1 MRDLSMSMNAETF
14 LHCLDLLRA
23 DYDRWDAPAKRFENA
38 YRRTPYTILIST
50 LLSFQTRDEVTLE
63 AGKRLFALADTPEAM
78 LKLSEESIADAIY
91 PVGFWRK
98 KAASVREV
106 TRTLLE
112 RHDGEVPRT
121 LKELTAIKGIGPK
134 TAKIVLEHA
143 YGEEVTAVDT
153 HVHRILNLLGVVET
167 ATPEET
173 DKVLERVLPA
183 AGRKGV
189 NKLLVSFGQ
198 AICRPRN
205 PRCDECP
212 IRSCCPVPDYKNQ

>member
-1 MRDLSMSMNAETF
+1 MDRKSF
-14 LHCLDLLRA
+14 LHCLELVQA

-63 AGKRLFALADTPEAM
+63 AGKHLFALADTPEAM
-78 LKLSEESIADAIY
+78 LSLSEEQIAEAIY

-98 KAASVREV
+98 KAASVLAV

-112 RHDGEVPRT
+112 RYGGEVPRT
-121 LKELTAIKGIGPK
+121 LAELTAIKGIGPK

-143 YGEEVTAVDT
+143 YGEEVIAVDT
-153 HVHRILNLLGVVET
+153 HVHRILNLLGVVRT
-167 ATPEET
+167 KTPEET
-173 DKVLERVLPA
+173 DRVLEELLPPA
-183 AGRKGV
+183 ERKGL

-198 AICRPRN
+198 ALCRPLG
-205 PRCDECP
+205 PRCGECP
-212 IRSCCPVPDYKNQ
+212 IFSCCPAEELKNKNR

>member
-1 MRDLSMSMNAETF
+1 MSPERF
-14 LHCLDLLRA
+14 RECLRLLEA
-23 DYDRWDAPAKRFENA
+23 DYPNWDAPAKRFEKA

-78 LKLSEESIADAIY
+78 LGLSEEEIARTIY

-98 KAASVREV
+98 KAAGILEV

-112 RHDGEVPRT
+112 RHGGEVPST
-121 LKELTAIKGIGPK
+121 LSELTAIKGIGPK
-134 TAKIVLEHA
+134 TAKIVLENA
-143 YGEEVTAVDT
+143 YGQSVAAVDT

-167 ATPEET
+167 ASPEAT
-173 DKVLERVLPA
+173 DKALEGLLEP
-183 AGRKGV
+183 GELKGL

-205 PRCDECP
+205 PLCSRCP
-212 IRSCCPVPDYKNQ
+212 IRSCCPKAPGKSWI

>member
-1 MRDLSMSMNAETF
+1 MDRETLF
-14 LHCLDLLRA
+14 RCLELLRA
-23 DYDRWDAPAKRFENA
+23 DYDRWDAPAKRFEKA

-78 LKLSEESIADAIY
+78 LELPEERIAEAIY

-98 KAASVREV
+98 KAASVLAV

-112 RHDGEVPRT
+112 RHDGQVPRT

-143 YGEEVTAVDT
+143 YGEEVIAVDT
-153 HVHRILNLLGVVET
+153 HVHRILNLLEVVRT
-167 ATPEET
+167 KTPEET
-173 DKVLERVLPA
+173 DKRLEEFLPPSE
-183 AGRKGV
+183 RKGL

-198 AICRPRN
+198 AVCHPRN
-205 PRCDECP
+205 PHCTECP
-212 IRSCCPVPDYKNQ
+212 ITSCCPIGRA

>member
-1 MRDLSMSMNAETF
+1 MMNREIF
-14 LHCLDLLRA
+14 LRCLELLRA

-63 AGKRLFALADTPEAM
+63 AGKRLFALADTPETM
-78 LKLSEESIADAIY
+78 LKLSEETIADAIY

-98 KAASVREV
+98 KAASVLAV

-112 RHDGEVPRT
+112 RHGGEVPRT

-143 YGEEVTAVDT
+143 YGREVAAVDT
-153 HVHRILNLLGVVET
+153 HVHRILNLLEVVET
-167 ATPEET
+167 KTPEET
-173 DKVLERVLPA
+173 DRVLEELLPP
-183 AGRKGV
+183 GERKGL

-198 AICRPRN
+198 TICRPRH
-205 PRCDECP
+205 PDCARCP
-212 IRSCCPVPDYKNQ
+212 IRFCCPVTK

>member
-1 MRDLSMSMNAETF
+1 MDRESF
-14 LHCLDLLRA
+14 RRCLERLRA
-23 DYDRWDAPAKRFENA
+23 DYERWDAPAKRFENA

-63 AGKRLFALADTPEAM
+63 AGRRLFALADTPETM
-78 LKLSEESIADAIY
+78 LRLSEERIAEAIY

-98 KAASVREV
+98 KAASVLTV

-153 HVHRILNLLGVVET
+153 HVHRILNLLEVVRT
-167 ATPEET
+167 KSPEET
-173 DKVLERVLPA
+173 DRVLEELLPPSE
-183 AGRKGV
+183 RKGL

-198 AICRPRN
+198 AVCRPRN
-205 PRCDECP
+205 PRCAECP
-212 IRSCCPVPDYKNQ
+212 IAELCPAEDLKRVNQ

>member
-1 MRDLSMSMNAETF
+1 MNTETF
-14 LHCLDLLRA
+14 LRCLELLRD

-63 AGKRLFALADTPEAM
+63 AGRRLFALADTPEAM
-78 LKLSEESIADAIY
+78 LKLSEESIAEVIY

-112 RHDGEVPRT
+112 RYDGEVPRT
-121 LKELTAIKGIGPK
+121 LEELTDIRGIGPK

-143 YGEEVTAVDT
+143 YGQEVTAVDT
-153 HVHRILNLLGVVET
+153 HVHRILNLLGFVET
-167 ATPEET
+167 SSPEET
-173 DKVLERVLPA
+173 DRELERTIPPEI
-183 AGRKGV
+183 RKGL
-189 NKLLVSFGQ
+189 NRLLVSFGQ
-198 AICRPRN
+198 AVCRPRY
-205 PRCDECP
+205 PLCDACVLRALCP
-212 IRSCCPVPDYKNQ
+212 HSKLNS

>member
-1 MRDLSMSMNAETF
+1 VNRREF
-14 LHCLDLLRA
+14 LNCLELLRS
-23 DYDRWDAPAKRFENA
+23 DYERWDAPAKRFENA

-78 LKLSEESIADAIY
+78 LELSREQIAQAIY

-98 KAASVREV
+98 KAASIPEV

-112 RHDGEVPRT
+112 RHGGKVPER
-121 LKELTAIKGIGPK
+121 LEELTAIKGIGPK

-143 YGEEVTAVDT
+143 YGQEVAAVDT
-153 HVHRILNLLGVVET
+153 HVHRILNLLGVVRT
-167 ATPEET
+167 KTPEET
-173 DKVLERVLPA
+173 DRVLERLLPPSE
-183 AGRKGV
+183 RKGL

-198 AICRPRN
+198 AICRPRH
-205 PRCDECP
+205 PVCPECP
-212 IRSCCPVPDYKNQ
+212 LVDCCPKKIS

>member
-1 MRDLSMSMNAETF
+1 VMDPEDF
-14 LHCLDLLRA
+14 HGCLHRLRA
-23 DYDRWDAPAKRFENA
+23 DYDRWEAPAKEFEHA

-78 LKLSEESIADAIY
+78 LELSREQIARAIY

-98 KAASVREV
+98 KAASILEV

-112 RHDGEVPRT
+112 RHGGKVPER
-121 LKELTAIKGIGPK
+121 LEELTAMRGIGPK

-143 YGEEVTAVDT
+143 YGQEVAAVDT
-153 HVHRILNLLGVVET
+153 HVHRILNLLELVRT
-167 ATPEET
+167 KTPEET
-173 DKVLERVLPA
+173 DRALERLLPPSE
-183 AGRKGV
+183 RKGL

-198 AICRPRN
+198 VICRPRR
-205 PRCDECP
+205 PLCSECP
-212 IRSCCPVPDYKNQ
+212 IHSCCPKVSSQDNPRL